1 MTGRFNRTLHNMLG
15 TLENSEKQNWKKY
28 ILSLIH
34 AYNDC
39 TRYESTG
46 YSPLELMFGRKPRL
60 PIDVAFGLENSKENK
75 NYNEYI
81 LDIMNRMAKN
91 ARHSTKSS

>member
-1 MTGRFNRTLHNMLG
+1 MLG

-28 ILSLIH
+28 ILSLVH
-34 AYNDC
+34 AYNNC
-39 TRYESTG
+39 TRHESTG

-60 PIDVAFGLENSKENK
+60 PIDVAFVLKNTKENK

-81 LDIMNRMAKN
+81 SLDIV
-91 ARHSTKSS
+91 HSTKSS